1 MEKGIQAS
9 IFEYSDYRKFL
20 ADYYLN
26 RKAASATYSHRQFAK
41 QAGLSSPSHLLMIIK
56 GERNL
61 SIKTIPKFVDGLKLG
76 TKERKFFE
84 LLVVYSQTDDLQIKA
99 KVFADIMQI
108 KSSIAG
114 LHRLEKEK
122 FDFLS
127 KWYVVAIYVMVG
139 LKDFKADPAW
149 IVKRLGNKILVSQ
162 AKEALTNLLNL
173 KMIEVD
179 KIAGLKQASG
189 AITVADDTRSIAV
202 FNYHQSMIRLAEEA
216 LKTKAPSLR
225 EMNGATVSIPLDKLA
240 EVKER
245 IRNFRKEINQLA
257 ASYEDSDEVYQLNI
271 QFFPLTSKDDQS

>member
-127 KWYVVAIYVMVG
+127 KWNVVAIYVMVG

>member
-76 TKERKFFE
+76 VKERKFFE
-84 LLVVYSQTDDLQIKA
+84 LLVVFSQTDDLQIKA

-114 LHRLEKEK
+114 LHKLEKEK

-127 KWYVVAIYVMVG
+127 KWYVVAVYVMVG

-149 IVKRLGNKILVSQ
+149 IVKRLGNKILLTQVN
-162 AKEALTNLLNL
+162 EALANLLNL

-179 KIAGLKQASG
+179 GIAGLKQAWG

-225 EMNGATVSIPLDKLA
+225 EMNGATISIPLEKLS
-240 EVKER
+240 ELKER

-257 ASYEDSDEVYQLNI
+257 AGYENSEEVYQLNI